1 MNTIARLCALAALL
15 LASGITMATQLPGPL
30 VDADWLEKN
39 LADVT
44 IIDVRGDIKSF
55 TTAPMFTRDM
65 KTGQQQLARVGGHI
79 SGALLASYKHVRRTR
94 QIDGNRVTRM
104 LPEKKDFEYFMQL
117 VGLDKD
123 STVVIVSKGE
133 GIGDMTMA
141 TRLYW
146 QLKYYG
152 QEKLAILDGGM
163 AGWLMDGREVSTDGK
178 RPPQGNW
185 KITTERKE
193 LLANS
198 DDVAAVVKTG
208 AAQLVDT
215 RSLAQYLGTYKKSY
229 VYAKGHIPGAKPFPN
244 EMLTYPTTAATF
256 TPLKTLRTLAAELK
270 IDTGKDIITY
280 CNSGHLASGS
290 WFVFSELMGNK
301 NVKLYDGSMHQWTL
315 EKRPVTA
322 LKLEL

>member
-1 MNTIARLCALAALL
+1 MNTIARFCTLAALL
-15 LASGITMATQLPGPL
+15 LASGTAVAVQLPGPL
-30 VDADWLEKN
+30 VDAAWLEKN
-39 LADVT
+39 LAKVT
-44 IIDVRGDIKSF
+44 VLDVRNDIKSF
-55 TTAPMFTRDM
+55 TTAPMYTRDM
-65 KTGQQQLARVGGHI
+65 KTGQQQLARIGGHI
-79 SGALLASYKHVRRTR
+79 PGALITSYKHVRRAR
-94 QIDGNRVTRM
+94 LINGNRVTRM
-104 LPEKKDFEYFMQL
+104 LPDQKDFEYFMQL
-117 VGLDKD
+117 VGLNKD

-152 QEKLAILDGGM
+152 QDNLAILDGGM
-163 AGWLMDGREVSTDGK
+163 ASWLMDKREVSTDGK

-185 KITTERKE
+185 EITTERKA
-193 LLANS
+193 LLATS

-229 VYAKGHIPGAKPFPN
+229 VFAKGHIPGAKPFPN
-244 EMLTYPTTAATF
+244 EMLTKPSAPATF
-256 TPLKTLRTLAAELK
+256 TPIKTLRTLAAELK
-270 IDTGKDIITY
+270 IDTDKDIITY

-301 NVKLYDGSMHQWTL
+301 NVRLYDGSMHQWTL

>member
-1 MNTIARLCALAALL
+1 MNTIVRLCTLTILL
-15 LASGITMATQLPGPL
+15 LASGVLSATTLPGPL
-30 VDADWLEKN
+30 VDAAWLEKN
-39 LADVT
+39 LAGVT
-44 IIDVRGDIKSF
+44 ILDVRNDIKSF
-55 TTAPMFTRDM
+55 TTAPTYSRNV
-65 KTGQQQLARVGGHI
+65 KTGQQRLMRIGGHI
-79 SGALLASYKHVRRTR
+79 PGALITSYKHVRRAR
-94 QIDGNRVTRM
+94 LIDGNRVTRM
-104 LPEKKDFEYFMQL
+104 LPDQKDFGYFMQL
-117 VGLDKD
+117 VGLNKD

-133 GIGDMTMA
+133 SVGDIMMA

-152 QEKLAILDGGM
+152 QDNLAILDGGM
-163 AGWLMDGREVSTDGK
+163 AGWLMDKREVSTDGK

-193 LLANS
+193 LLATG
-198 DDVAAVVKTG
+198 DEVAAVVETG

-215 RSLAQYLGTYKKSY
+215 RSLALYLGTYKKSY
-229 VYAKGHIPGAKPFPN
+229 VYSKGHIPGAKPFPN
-244 EMLTYPTTAATF
+244 EMLTYPSAPATF

-270 IDTGKDIITY
+270 IDTDKAIITY

-290 WFVFSELMGNK
+290 WFIFSELMGNK

-315 EKRPVTA
+315 ENRPVTA